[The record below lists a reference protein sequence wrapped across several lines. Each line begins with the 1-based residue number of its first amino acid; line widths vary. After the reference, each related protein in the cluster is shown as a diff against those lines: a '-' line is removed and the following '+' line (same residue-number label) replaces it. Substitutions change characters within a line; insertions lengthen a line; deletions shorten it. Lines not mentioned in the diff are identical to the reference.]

1 MACYPSLPP
10 ASDTPL
16 MISEDLKFVIW
27 VSSSHMPIQLFL
39 RAIHRPKFTSGG
51 LRLGYFHPILAYMV
65 HPLIV
70 SRGTMVKRPQ
80 RICQFGWMRSIV
92 SCLTSITS
100 LVFTFLDLMLHPL
113 VTRYWFLIVYSS
125 KVERPPYPTRYVPRV
140 PGGSY
145 SSNI

>member
-1 MACYPSLPP
+1 MTASRHGKQWRKRCVACYPSLPP

-100 LVFTFLDLMLHPL
+100 LVFTFLDLMLHPPGDTLL
-113 VTRYWFLIVYSS
+113 VSDSLF
-125 KVERPPYPTRYVPRV
+125 KQ
-140 PGGSY
+140 G
-145 SSNI
+145 